1 MRREA
6 TSPPVS
12 GRRPAPVGGAGA
24 QILTGAG
31 RARQGAAGGGDPT
44 GGHPARGDQTRR
56 RRRRA
61 PERRGSRL
69 AEASHQE
76 RHGCAQK
83 RLLMKSL
90 KSEARV
96 VPWRRRGGCGPAPA
110 AAPPRFRL
118 LFRHPVGSSPIGQ
131 FKPRREPLGFRHL
144 GPDPGVTEMLRP
156 TRDSARFRATRP
168 IAMETR
174 DATSGTCPG

>member
-1 MRREA
+1 M
-6 TSPPVS
+6 
-12 GRRPAPVGGAGA
+12 GGAGV

-31 RARQGAAGGGDPT
+31 RARPRAAGGGHPS
-44 GGHPARGDQTRR
+44 GGQPARGDQAGQRL
-56 RRRRA
+56 RRA
-61 PERRGSRL
+61 PERLGSRL

-90 KSEARV
+90 KSVARV
-96 VPWRRRGGCGPAPA
+96 VPWRRRGGCSPAPA

-144 GPDPGVTEMLRP
+144 GLGPGVTEMPHPARN
-156 TRDSARFRATRP
+156 SARFQATRP
-168 IAMETR
+168 VAMETR
-174 DATSGTCPG
+174 DAASGLCPG